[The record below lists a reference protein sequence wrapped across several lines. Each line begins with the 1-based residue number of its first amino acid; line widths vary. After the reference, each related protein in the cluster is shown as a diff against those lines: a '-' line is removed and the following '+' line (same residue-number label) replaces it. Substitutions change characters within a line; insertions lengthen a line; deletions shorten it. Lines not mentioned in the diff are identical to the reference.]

1 MDHNSYYYDSQY
13 IHDEN
18 ENQSY
23 NNFENEDENISDI
36 ENHNEKDGDALLIS
50 LVRDYPYLYNKEL
63 TDFKDCIKKQNAW
76 IEIGIIMNMKA
87 DECQS
92 RWTRLRERYTREKKL
107 KQEETTT
114 GSGASKRRSFEFF
127 ETMQF
132 LEPFIKR
139 RRTMTNVPIKTAS
152 ASTKSRWTRLRERY
166 TREKKLKQE
175 ETTTGSGASKRR
187 SFEFFET
194 MQFLEPFIKRRRT
207 MTNVPIKTAS
217 ASTKCVNLQKN
228 FSSCVRSG
236 KENFS
241 LPISS
246 TLLQQSSRDNKT
258 TIVSEQ
264 KLFKVGS
271 NSGKQNTSANAAI
284 FVEQSLIDDR
294 EVMTERDANDLTSD
308 FCGNVSDT
316 SSTSLNST
324 DIREKSLIRQ
334 GIKFKKKSQPDTLQ
348 NTISKVSSLIEN
360 RFHSTTSSFLKQEIE
375 EDVAFCQL
383 ILSSL
388 KRMPENKSKEKKK
401 EIFRIIYDI

>member
-152 ASTKSRWTRLRERY
+152 ASTK
-166 TREKKLKQE
+166 
-175 ETTTGSGASKRR
+175 
-187 SFEFFET
+187 
-194 MQFLEPFIKRRRT
+194 
-207 MTNVPIKTAS
+207 
-217 ASTKCVNLQKN
+217 CVNLQKN

-271 NSGKQNTSANAAI
+271 NSGKQNTSANAA
-284 FVEQSLIDDR
+284 
-294 EVMTERDANDLTSD
+294 
-308 FCGNVSDT
+308 
-316 SSTSLNST
+316 
-324 DIREKSLIRQ
+324 
-334 GIKFKKKSQPDTLQ
+334 
-348 NTISKVSSLIEN
+348 
-360 RFHSTTSSFLKQEIE
+360 FL
-375 EDVAFCQL
+375 
-383 ILSSL
+383 LSNL
-388 KRMPENKSKEKKK
+388 
-401 EIFRIIYDI
+401 